1 MAAVRV
7 PLMLAEERTECISHS
22 VDVMV
27 KSLYNFIE
35 KKGACTSISRGKK
48 DLRQPTLELRALS
61 AFDQIS
67 CSSLS
72 CEPCRT
78 LDNFLTD
85 THSI

>member
-35 KKGACTSISRGKK
+35 KR
-48 DLRQPTLELRALS
+48 ELVL
-61 AFDQIS
+61 AFQG
-67 CSSLS
+67 
-72 CEPCRT
+72 ERRT
-78 LDNFLTD
+78 
-85 THSI
+85 